1 MTFFCLS
8 VLKACHSTSPEASLH
23 TFQSTYNVCPAPTFQ
38 SVYKASPTFRSPPKT
53 CGPTFQSAYKASPT
67 FRSPPKACPHYSEIH
82 TYASE
87 VKSWK
92 RKRGRDCDYDKRNI
106 SVVLWRWYFVTV
118 MLATV
123 KPSKWLLPH
132 IYTEP
137 LIQCLLAENTVLRNI
152 MITYNTIY
160 EPMLLIWHI

>member
-23 TFQSTYNVCPAPTFQ
+23 TFQSTYNVCPA
-38 SVYKASPTFRSPPKT
+38 
-53 CGPTFQSAYKASPT
+53 PTFQSAYKASPT

>member
-106 SVVLWRWYFVTV
+106 SVVLCTTMTTWVFKSQLKHKKY
-118 MLATV
+118 L
-123 KPSKWLLPH
+123 
-132 IYTEP
+132 IYYSWEF
-137 LIQCLLAENTVLRNI
+137 IVIVLY
-152 MITYNTIY
+152 MSY
-160 EPMLLIWHI
+160 